1 MSDSDPKFHPLSG
14 TNYPQWSGEMQAW
27 LMTKGLWRLVSGAEK
42 CPGTDTEAI
51 EKWEL
56 RAEKAAGALYLNIW
70 EKLAVVHV
78 SKKPGTRFNAYDD
91 FFSIRKK
98 EDESLQS
105 LMTRIDEGMHQIQN
119 LRPTGFSFSE
129 LDDELTCMAMIR
141 ALPDQYAH
149 FTSSLLLLGT
159 LDKTQLRDAFL
170 AEEVNH
176 CRRAEVNS
184 ALHSSSTT
192 ANSTCTHP
200 NCHHCNQST
209 TSIRV

>member
-56 RAEKAAGALYLNIW
+56 RAEKAAEQCIHFDGIIDDPVKIW
-70 EKLAVVHV
+70 EKLAIVHV

-119 LRPTGFSFSE
+119 LRPTGFSLSE

-170 AEEVNH
+170 AEEVN
-176 CRRAEVNS
+176 CRRRAE
-184 ALHSSSTT
+184 
-192 ANSTCTHP
+192 
-200 NCHHCNQST
+200 
-209 TSIRV
+209 

>member
-1 MSDSDPKFHPLSG
+1 RIHLDGIIDDPVK
-14 TNYPQWSGEMQAW
+14 
-27 LMTKGLWRLVSGAEK
+27 
-42 CPGTDTEAI
+42 
-51 EKWEL
+51 
-56 RAEKAAGALYLNIW
+56 IW
-70 EKLAVVHV
+70 EKLAIVHV

-119 LRPTGFSFSE
+119 LRPTGFSLSE
-129 LDDELTCMAMIR
+129 LDHELTCMAMIR

-170 AEEVNH
+170 AEEVNRRH
-176 CRRAEVNS
+176 RAE
-184 ALHSSSTT
+184 
-192 ANSTCTHP
+192 
-200 NCHHCNQST
+200 
-209 TSIRV
+209 

>member
-42 CPGTDTEAI
+42 CPGTDAEAI

-56 RAEKAAGALYLNIW
+56 RAEKAAGALYLNVTKEQRIHLDGIIDDPVKIW
-70 EKLAVVHV
+70 EKLAIVHV

-105 LMTRIDEGMHQIQN
+105 LMTRIDEGMHQRT
-119 LRPTGFSFSE
+119 RPSSGM
-129 LDDELTCMAMIR
+129 L
-141 ALPDQYAH
+141 
-149 FTSSLLLLGT
+149 SLLKRSIAVVVLKSILPCILRLPLPIAPAPILTAIIATNPPPLLAFSVISVVY
-159 LDKTQLRDAFL
+159 LVIPKTNATD
-170 AEEVNH
+170 
-176 CRRAEVNS
+176 
-184 ALHSSSTT
+184 T
-192 ANSTCTHP
+192 
-200 NCHHCNQST
+200 
-209 TSIRV
+209 